1 MTPPV
6 VMRVHPAQKIRAES
20 PSHSARSSNRAASG
34 SSSELSSHQMAIR
47 SRSGSSKNARSVGIR
62 IRADPD
68 HQLDDFF
75 LVSSVSVL
83 ANVSSAKDFS
93 LRGGG
98 SWCAFPAVL
107 PSS

>member
-1 MTPPV
+1 MP
-6 VMRVHPAQKIRAES
+6 
-20 PSHSARSSNRAASG
+20 ASG

-47 SRSGSSKNARSVGIR
+47 SHPGVQKMPASGIPSELTA
-62 IRADPD
+62 
-68 HQLDDFF
+68 HHLDDFF